1 MSVINNTTLSFV
13 VGLVDIIAMKH
24 CPSSKEIYT
33 LEGRFGNNYRN
44 KYD

>member
-1 MSVINNTTLSFV
+1 MSVINITILSFV

-24 CPSSKEIYT
+24 CPSSKKIYS
-33 LEGRFGNNYRN
+33 LEGSLSDNYRN